1 MQGLTDEVL
10 VPNWQGVGKVLAR
23 CSQGV
28 RKVLARC
35 SQGVGK
41 VFAYSKWLFELAI
54 CLRNPVEVL
63 GKSEGKA

>member
-10 VPNWQGVGKVLAR
+10 VPN
-23 CSQGV
+23 CQGV

-35 SQGVGK
+35 SQGAGK